1 MSLFRSETIIH
12 KKLRIP
18 SENSLEIM
26 SKLGSLHDYI
36 EFEDLNQ
43 NLIDTQKPYYN
54 MIQRCDENEKQLKFL
69 DEIISNI
76 FNNKYERYQNYDFFK
91 AHLDQD
97 MRFKE
102 KKYTSD
108 YFDLL
113 EIELNDDVQK
123 IKEQIKLNNET
134 IDDYLFLLEFK
145 FALDKLI
152 SLFNTDEINFDDLK
166 VTSEL
171 KLDTDDDFSDIE
183 MIEDKNMNF
192 KRSKERRKSTN
203 SNLQN
208 INYMIGMCKFHDELK
223 ISRMIFRASKDRAIP
238 SFFDIDISNI
248 KNERVKK
255 HLSEKRLFLV
265 FIQGNYLPN
274 KIKKILGI
282 YNCSIFEMPHGTK
295 FTDEIEKIKKEL
307 SEKEK
312 LINDGT
318 KILQDLLIEKTK
330 KVGNYLSTYAL
341 YHMYFKIQ
349 KLIYLNLNKCKDY
362 SNFLE
367 AEVWIPKIYYNKLI
381 SEMESILNEKENF
394 LLPKFDDFRN
404 ENRFKKYYRTYFR
417 VNDFTYAFQ
426 EIVNTYGTPRYKE
439 ANPGFFTIITFPF
452 LFGIM
457 FGDIGHGFLLLL
469 FSLYICFY
477 FNEINNN
484 KNSMLKDLL
493 PFRYILLLMGFFSM
507 FCGFMYNDFMGIPLT
522 IFNSCYINN
531 GLIANKKQNCVYKF
545 GIDPKWYFSK
555 NELTFFNSLKMKLS
569 VIVGVSQMTLG
580 IILRGC
586 NNLYFNDIIGFIFEF
601 IPQILFMLLLFGYMI
616 LLIFIKWSTDYSFDT
631 SKAPSIITI
640 LMNLALKNGSVEQKP
655 VWGNVLIEE
664 KTNKILFIISI
675 CCIPII
681 LFPKPIFKIIEMNKK
696 NEQNENDE
704 LKEFLINE
712 NYDDDE
718 EDYKKIEK
726 EIPETATDIFVHQ
739 IIETIEFVLGC
750 VSNTA
755 SYLRL
760 WALSLAHSQ
769 LGEVFFEKC
778 ILILAEN
785 GNFIGVIIG
794 YFLFANITVSVL
806 MGMDLLEAFLHTLRL
821 HWVEFQNKFYYADG
835 ILFQP
840 FSFKKLIDEIKDDDK

>member
-1 MSLFRSETIIH
+1 MSLYRSETIIH

-18 SENSLEIM
+18 SESSLEIM
-26 SKLGSLHDYI
+26 TKLGSLHDYI

-43 NLIDTQKPYYN
+43 DVIESQKPYFN
-54 MIQRCDENEKQLKFL
+54 MIQRCDENEKNLKFL
-69 DEIISNI
+69 DEMIYNN

-97 MRFKE
+97 MSFKE
-102 KKYTSD
+102 KKFNSN
-108 YFDLL
+108 YFDLI

-145 FALDKLI
+145 FALDKILT
-152 SLFNTDEINFDDLK
+152 LFHTDEFNFDEVK
-166 VTSEL
+166 TFSEI
-171 KLDTDDDFSDIE
+171 KLDAESEFSEIE
-183 MIEDKNMNF
+183 MIEEKNS
-192 KRSKERRKSTN
+192 KRSREHK
-203 SNLQN
+203 QAN
-208 INYMIGMCKFHDELK
+208 INLHNISYMIGMCKFQDELK

-238 SFFDIDISNI
+238 SFFDIDISKI
-248 KNERVKK
+248 KNERVKN

-265 FIQGNYLPN
+265 FIQGNYLPQ

-295 FTDEIEKIKKEL
+295 FSEEIKKLKKEL
-307 SEKEK
+307 AEKEK

-318 KILQDLLIEKTK
+318 KILQDILTEKTK
-330 KVGNYLSTYAL
+330 KVGNYLSIYAL

-367 AEVWIPKIYYNKLI
+367 AEVWIPEIYYNNLI
-381 SEMESILNEKENF
+381 TEMESLLNEKENV
-394 LLPKFDDFRN
+394 LLPKFEDFRN
-404 ENRFKKYYRTYFR
+404 ENYFKKNYRTYFR
-417 VNDFTYAFQ
+417 VNDFSYAFQ

-439 ANPGFFTIITFPF
+439 ANPGLFTIITFPF

-457 FGDIGHGFLLLL
+457 FGDIGHGFLLLI
-469 FSLYICFY
+469 FSFYICL
-477 FNEINNN
+477 NASDIKN
-484 KNSMLKDLL
+484 KKSSMLKELL
-493 PFRYILLLMGFFSM
+493 PFRYILLLMGFFSF
-507 FCGFMYNDFMGIPLT
+507 FCGFMYNDLMGIPLT

-531 GLIANKKQNCVYKF
+531 GKIANKKQDCVYKF
-545 GIDPKWYFSK
+545 GIDPKWYIAT
-555 NELTFFNSLKMKLS
+555 NELSFFNSLKMKLS
-569 VIVGVSQMTLG
+569 VIVGVAQMTLG
-580 IILRGC
+580 IILRGS
-586 NNLYFNDIIGFIFEF
+586 NNIYFNDSIGFIFEF
-601 IPQILFMLLLFGYMI
+601 IPQLLFMLLLFGYMI
-616 LLIFIKWSTDYSFDT
+616 LLIFIKWSTDYSLDT

-655 VWGNVLIEE
+655 VWGTVLNEE
-664 KTNKILFIISI
+664 RTNKILFITAI

-696 NEQNENDE
+696 NKEEEENNE
-704 LKEFLINE
+704 LKVNLIDN
-712 NYDDDE
+712 NFDDDE
-718 EDYKKIEK
+718 EDYIKVERQ
-726 EIPETATDIFVHQ
+726 IPETATDIFVHQ

-769 LGEVFFEKC
+769 LAQVFYEKC
-778 ILILAEN
+778 ILVLAEN

-840 FSFKKLIDEIKDDDK
+840 FSFQKLIDESKEDDK